1 MTDAHTAATAGLL
14 ALGVGAFAAGKR
26 KASRGP
32 PGCQAPDCNEDATA
46 ESDWTYCDDHGGVE
60 VPIRG

>member
-1 MTDAHTAATAGLL
+1 MKDRTRAATAGLL

-26 KASRGP
+26 KADQKR
-32 PGCQAPDCNEDATA
+32 
-46 ESDWTYCDDHGGVE
+46 DDGDEFVE